1 MSYYH
6 IIVNQE
12 AGNSKN
18 KTKIQQIYNQL
29 TSEKKNFKIYQ
40 TRYAGEEEQIAKHIV
55 SIMAESDRI
64 LVIGGDGTLSNVLQ
78 GVGEVAVGYIATGT
92 GNDFAKGVHLTLEP
106 LAALKQFELSKGK
119 KLNVISYK
127 INNKAHLALNNVGV
141 GLDAAVVAKTNQSK
155 SKKILNRLHLGN
167 LSYIV
172 ILFRL
177 LFQQQPFPVEIT
189 TDDYFL
195 RVDNAFLL
203 TITNHPYF
211 GGGIPLWPDADIYSN
226 KIDIVLIKR
235 YNIFKLLYLL
245 ILIVTRRQMNHSDI
259 IHLKTDHLRIKIL
272 NPEYLQADGEDAP
285 QKPYEIQFS
294 TQEHNFWL

>member
-12 AGNSKN
+12 AGSSKN
-18 KTKIQQIYNQL
+18 KTKIQQIYDQL
-29 TSEKKNFKIYQ
+29 TSEKKHFKVYQ
-40 TRYAGEEEQIAKHIV
+40 TQYAGEERKIAEQV
-55 SIMAESDRI
+55 VETMENTDRI

-78 GVGEVAVGYIATGT
+78 GIGEVAVGYIATGT
-92 GNDFAKGVHLTLEP
+92 GNDFARGVQLPLEP
-106 LAALKQFELSKGK
+106 LAALKQFELSEGK
-119 KLNVISYK
+119 KLNIISYK
-127 INNKAHLALNNVGV
+127 INNQAHLALNNVGI

-155 SKKILNRLHLGN
+155 SKKILNRLHLGS
-167 LSYIV
+167 LSYIT

-211 GGGIPLWPDADIYSN
+211 GGGIPLWPDADIYNN
-226 KIDIVLIKR
+226 KIDVVLIKR
-235 YNIFKLLYLL
+235 YNILKLIYLL

-259 IHLKTDHLRIKIL
+259 IHLNTDNLSVKIL

-285 QKPYEIQFS
+285 QRPYEIQFS
-294 TQEHNFWL
+294 TQQHLFWL